1 MKYLGIDYGHKKVGF
16 SESDD
21 MGMLA
26 FPMMISENNKLLI
39 KDTLEIIKAMSF
51 SVIVIGLSLD
61 QKGEPNKIA
70 KEVKDFADEL
80 EKKSKEQN
88 INIKIVFEKEW
99 FTTAEARKQPEAKR
113 DVDDAA
119 AALILQRYLDKVN
132 PKKYEGAEE
141 DDGEDE

>member
-16 SESDD
+16 AESDD

-26 FPMMISENNKLLI
+26 FPMMISENNKSLI

-51 SVIVIGLSLD
+51 SVVVIGLSLD

-70 KEVKDFADEL
+70 EEVKGFADEL

-88 INIKIVFEKEW
+88 INIKIVFEKEIGR
-99 FTTAEARKQPEAKR
+99 AH
-113 DVDDAA
+113 V
-119 AALILQRYLDKVN
+119 
-132 PKKYEGAEE
+132 
-141 DDGEDE
+141 